1 MIIGENIKLALLAIK
16 ANKMRSFLTML
27 GIIIGISSV
36 ISITSIGDSARALL
50 TDQFS
55 SFGKNRMIIYADS
68 ELSKDDIRYED
79 LFQMQDIENL
89 KHKFKDSIAYI
100 VPSVSGRSDV
110 RIGRVNSTMTM
121 EGVDQDYDVHKNL
134 EMLHGRMISAQDT
147 ASRRNRIVIDEE
159 GALRL
164 FGRTDVL
171 GESLTLDID
180 GKTLSMSI
188 IGVTAKPD
196 SIFASVGMS
205 DNIKGYIPYTLF
217 SSRLK
222 DMPMLDFY
230 TGEGLDQRVIGNT
243 ITNYLATVKGR
254 QRGFYVFE
262 STQLQQEELDRTLQ
276 TVSVAVG
283 AIAGISL
290 VVGGIGIMNI
300 MLVSV
305 TERTRE
311 IGIRKAL
318 GAKRRDILLQFLI
331 EAVILSVIGGIIGL
345 VLGILLGMAGA
356 KVADIELVVN
366 PNAVVTALVF
376 SAMVGIFFG
385 IYPANKAAKL
395 NPIEALRYE

>member
-1 MIIGENIKLALLAIK
+1 MLIGENIKLALLAIR

-68 ELSKDDIRYED
+68 ELSKDEIRYED
-79 LFQMQDIENL
+79 LFQMKDIDNL
-89 KHKFKDSIAYI
+89 KEKFKDSIAYI
-100 VPSVSGRSDV
+100 VPSVSGSSEV
-110 RIGRVNSTMTM
+110 RVGRVESTIIM
-121 EGVDQDYDVHKNL
+121 EGVDQDYDVYQNI
-134 EMLHGRMISAQDT
+134 EMLHGRMISGQDT
-147 ASRRNRIVIDEE
+147 DSRRNRIVIDEE
-159 GALRL
+159 GALKL

-180 GKTLSMSI
+180 EKTLVMTI
-188 IGVTAKPD
+188 IGVTAKSD

-205 DNIKGYIPYTLF
+205 NNLKAYIPYTLF

-222 DMPMLDFY
+222 DMPILDFY
-230 TGEGLDQRVIGNT
+230 TGEGLDQRIMGNT
-243 ITNYLATVKGR
+243 ITNYLAKVKDR

-262 STQLQQEELDRTLQ
+262 STQLQQDELDKTLQ
-276 TVSVAVG
+276 TISIAVG

-345 VLGILLGMAGA
+345 ILGILLGMAGA
-356 KVADIELVVN
+356 KLADIELVVN
-366 PNAVVTALVF
+366 PNAVITALIF

-385 IYPANKAAKL
+385 LYPANKAAKL

>member
-1 MIIGENIKLALLAIK
+1 MLIGENIKLALLAIR

-68 ELSKDDIRYED
+68 ELSKDEIRYED
-79 LFQMQDIENL
+79 LFQMKDIDNL
-89 KHKFKDSIAYI
+89 KEKFKDSIAYI
-100 VPSVSGRSDV
+100 VPSVSGSSEV
-110 RIGRVNSTMTM
+110 RVGRVESTIIM
-121 EGVDQDYDVHKNL
+121 EGVDQDYDVYQNI
-134 EMLHGRMISAQDT
+134 EMLHGRMISGQDT
-147 ASRRNRIVIDEE
+147 DSRRNRIVIDEE
-159 GALRL
+159 GALKL

-180 GKTLSMSI
+180 EKTLVMTI
-188 IGVTAKPD
+188 IGVTAKSD

-205 DNIKGYIPYTLF
+205 NNLKAYIPYTLF

-222 DMPMLDFY
+222 DMPILDFY
-230 TGEGLDQRVIGNT
+230 TGEGLDQRIMGNT
-243 ITNYLATVKGR
+243 ITNYLAKVKDR

-262 STQLQQEELDRTLQ
+262 STQLQQDELDKTLQ
-276 TVSVAVG
+276 TISVAVG

-356 KVADIELVVN
+356 KLADIELVVN
-366 PNAVVTALVF
+366 PNAVITALIF

-385 IYPANKAAKL
+385 LYPANKAAKL

>member
-1 MIIGENIKLALLAIK
+1 MLIGENIKLALLAIK

-36 ISITSIGDSARALL
+36 ISITSIGDSARTLL
-50 TDQFS
+50 TEQFS

-68 ELSKDDIRYED
+68 ELSKDGIRYED
-79 LFQMQDIENL
+79 LFQMEDIDNL
-89 KHKFKDSIAYI
+89 KEKFKSSITYI
-100 VPSVSGRSDV
+100 APSVSGSSEIRV
-110 RIGRVNSTMTM
+110 GRVKSTIIMY
-121 EGVDQDYDVHKNL
+121 GVDQDYEVYQNVQ
-134 EMLHGRMISAQDT
+134 MLHGRMISGRDA

-159 GALRL
+159 GALKL

-171 GESLTLDID
+171 GEALSVDID
-180 GKTLSMSI
+180 GKTLDMTI
-188 IGVTAKPD
+188 IGVAAKSD
-196 SIFASVGMS
+196 SIFASVNMS
-205 DNIKGYIPYTLF
+205 NNLKGYVPYTLF
-217 SSRLK
+217 ESKLK
-222 DMPMLDFY
+222 DMPILDFY
-230 TGEGLDQRVIGNT
+230 TGEGLDQRLMGNT
-243 ITNYLATVKGR
+243 ITNYLAKVKGR
-254 QRGFYVFE
+254 ERGFYVFE
-262 STQLQQEELDRTLQ
+262 STQLQQDELDKTLQ
-276 TVSVAVG
+276 TISVAIS

-290 VVGGIGIMNI
+290 LVGGIGIMNI

-345 VLGILLGMAGA
+345 SLGILLGMIGA
-356 KVADIELVVN
+356 KLADITLVVN
-366 PNAVVTALVF
+366 PNAVITAIIF

-385 IYPANKAAKL
+385 LYPANKAAKL